1 MLRRRLVRPR
11 VVVLV
16 LSWAIALGCLPHVVE
31 PAPLPPATA
40 ASAEA
45 DQAALE
51 TRLVLAQLEALGVD
65 RAEAQARVAALSD
78 AERHALAMRLDELG
92 AGGSAAAVLA
102 VAIVVG
108 LLVVLILELMGRRVI
123 SRP

>member
-1 MLRRRLVRPR
+1 MVRRPLVRPR

-78 AERHALAMRLDELG
+78 AERHELATRLDELE
-92 AGGSAAAVLA
+92 AGGSAAAALA
-102 VAIVVG
+102 VVIVVG